1 MLDPK
6 RLVEVKGAKTG
17 SGYLIAKGL
26 ILAAGHLAGTGTK
39 VQVTLL
45 AERLASGNSDAPA
58 CPRPVAE
65 RRP

>member
-26 ILAAGHLAGTGTK
+26 ILTAGHWPGLG
-39 VQVTLL
+39 
-45 AERLASGNSDAPA
+45 
-58 CPRPVAE
+58 
-65 RRP
+65 RRCR